1 MEPTALVTTAHA
13 AATTDLTML
22 KAIGA
27 GIAALGMVGSGIG
40 LGTVFGKFFEAIARQ
55 PAAEAQLKTYL
66 FIGMALVEAIALF
79 AFVIA
84 AMILFVL

>member
-1 MEPTALVTTAHA
+1 MEGM
-13 AATTDLTML
+13 DLNVL

-27 GIAALGMVGSGIG
+27 GLAAIGMIGSGLGLGM
-40 LGTVFGKFFEAIARQ
+40 VFGKFFEAVSRQ
-55 PAAEAQLKTYL
+55 PALEDNLKTYL

-84 AMILFVL
+84 AIILFVM

>member
-1 MEPTALVTTAHA
+1 MEPTQM
-13 AATTDLTML
+13 TDLTML

-27 GIAALGMVGSGIG
+27 GIAALGMIGSGIG
-40 LGTVFGKFFEAIARQ
+40 LGMMFGKFFEAVGRQ
-55 PAAEAQLKTYL
+55 PSAEPVMKTSL
-66 FIGMALVEAIALF
+66 LIGMALVEAIALF

>member
-1 MEPTALVTTAHA
+1 MDAVA
-13 AATTDLTML
+13 M

-27 GIAALGMVGSGIG
+27 GLAACGMIGSGIG
-40 LGTVFGKFFEAIARQ
+40 LGLVFGKFFEAVGRQ
-55 PAAEAQLKTYL
+55 PAAEGMLKTYL

-84 AMILFVL
+84 AIIMFVL

>member
-1 MEPTALVTTAHA
+1 MDAVA
-13 AATTDLTML
+13 M

-27 GIAALGMVGSGIG
+27 GLAACGMIGSGIG
-40 LGTVFGKFFEAIARQ
+40 LGLVFGKFFEAVGRQ
-55 PAAEAQLKTYL
+55 PAAENALKTYL

-84 AMILFVL
+84 AIIMFVL

>member
-1 MEPTALVTTAHA
+1 MMEDAGMMKAL
-13 AATTDLTML
+13 
-22 KAIGA
+22 GA
-27 GIAALGMVGSGIG
+27 GVAACGMIGSGIG
-40 LGTVFGKFFEAIARQ
+40 LGLVFGNFFQAVGRQ
-55 PAAEAQLKTYL
+55 PAVEEKLKTYL

>member
-1 MEPTALVTTAHA
+1 MIEDANA
-13 AATTDLTML
+13 M

-27 GIAALGMVGSGIG
+27 GLAAFGMIGAGIG
-40 LGTVFGKFFEAIARQ
+40 LGNVFGKFFEAVGRQ
-55 PAAEAQLKTYL
+55 PSVENSLKTYL

-84 AMILFVL
+84 AIILFVI

>member
-1 MEPTALVTTAHA
+1 MANEIMSDMSAI
-13 AATTDLTML
+13 

-27 GIAALGMVGSGIG
+27 GVAALGMIGSGIG
-40 LGTVFGKFFEAIARQ
+40 LGLVFGKFFEAVARQ
-55 PAAEAQLKTYL
+55 PSLEKQLTAYL

-84 AMILFVL
+84 VIILFVI

>member
-1 MEPTALVTTAHA
+1 MIEDANA
-13 AATTDLTML
+13 M

-27 GIAALGMVGSGIG
+27 GIAALGMIGAGIG
-40 LGTVFGKFFEAIARQ
+40 LGNVFGKFFEAVGRQ
-55 PAAEAQLKTYL
+55 PSVEESLKTYL

-84 AMILFVL
+84 AIILFVI

>member
-1 MEPTALVTTAHA
+1 MEADA
-13 AATTDLTML
+13 M

-27 GIAALGMVGSGIG
+27 GIAASGMIGAGIG
-40 LGTVFGKFFEAIARQ
+40 LGFVFGKFFEAVARQ
-55 PAAEAQLKTYL
+55 PAAEASLQKIL

-84 AMILFVL
+84 AIILFVL

>member
-1 MEPTALVTTAHA
+1 MIEDVNG
-13 AATTDLTML
+13 L

-27 GIAALGMVGSGIG
+27 GIAALGMIGAG
-40 LGTVFGKFFEAIARQ
+40 LGLGNVFGKFFEAVGRQ
-55 PAAEAQLKTYL
+55 PSVESSLKTYL

-84 AMILFVL
+84 AIILFVL

>member
-1 MEPTALVTTAHA
+1 MDAASMKAL
-13 AATTDLTML
+13 
-22 KAIGA
+22 GA
-27 GIAALGMVGSGIG
+27 GLAACGMIGSGIG
-40 LGTVFGKFFEAIARQ
+40 LGLVFGNFFQAVGRQ
-55 PAAEAQLKTYL
+55 PAAEESLKTYL

>member
-1 MEPTALVTTAHA
+1 META
-13 AATTDLTML
+13 TDLTML

-27 GIAALGMVGSGIG
+27 GIAALAMIGSGIG
-40 LGTVFGKFFEAIARQ
+40 LGTTFGKFFEAVGRQ
-55 PAAEAQLKTYL
+55 PSAEPVMKTYL
-66 FIGMALVEAIALF
+66 FIGMALIEAIALF

>member
-1 MEPTALVTTAHA
+1 
-13 AATTDLTML
+13 ML

-27 GIAALGMVGSGIG
+27 GLAALGMIGSAIG
-40 LGTVFGKFFEAIARQ
+40 LGMVFGKFFEAVGRQ
-55 PAAEAQLKTYL
+55 PAVEEKLKTYL

-84 AMILFVL
+84 VMILFVL

>member
-1 MEPTALVTTAHA
+1 MAVEAMSDVVG
-13 AATTDLTML
+13 L

-27 GIAALGMVGSGIG
+27 GLAAFGMIGSGIG
-40 LGTVFGKFFEAIARQ
+40 LGLVFGKFFEAVARQ
-55 PAAEAQLKTYL
+55 PSLEGSLKTYL

-84 AMILFVL
+84 AIIMFVL

>member
-1 MEPTALVTTAHA
+1 MEHA
-13 AATTDLTML
+13 TDLTML

-27 GIAALGMVGSGIG
+27 GLAACGMIGSGIG
-40 LGTVFGKFFEAIARQ
+40 LGILFGKFFEAVGRQ
-55 PAAEAQLKTYL
+55 PSAEDKMKTYV

>member
-1 MEPTALVTTAHA
+1 MEPVTTAA
-13 AATTDLTML
+13 TVAATTDLTML

-27 GIAALGMVGSGIG
+27 GIAACGMIGAGIG
-40 LGTVFGKFFEAIARQ
+40 LGMVFGNFFQAVGRQ
-55 PAAEAQLKTYL
+55 PSVEDKLKTYL